1 MNHFSKQQVEALA
14 PDFASLKAGK
24 ELAFLPKWVTLA
36 FSDRALWGEVQGS
49 GKNPYQTQVDGNS
62 TAFKCACP
70 SRKFPCKHGLG
81 LLFLFAENPPDF
93 KQTDEPAWVKEWMD
107 KRQEKAEKQD
117 SREGGTG
124 SSVSDDKL
132 DDTNDKKAQLSAKQ
146 KAKTQDDRLANAQA
160 GAAEL
165 ELWLKDLLRNGFLSI
180 PEKGAAYF
188 EKTAARMVDAK
199 ATGLGN
205 FVKGFNKINYY
216 NGTTWQSDVLEQAA
230 KTFLTLEGF
239 KNFDKLDSR
248 EGGTGSS
255 VSDDLKS
262 LIGWS
267 AKQKELLEDETA
279 ENLTDNWLTLA
290 KTTEREDDLTIQ
302 RHYLLGLQS
311 HRFAYILDFAYKNL
325 ALPTLLMPATATKA
339 TLVFQPSNALLCR
352 AFIKNQGANTS
363 KIATDFEPL
372 SSWSAAQRDIVQ
384 HLQKSPWADD
394 ILQIVADLTLASDNN
409 AWFLRDTEGSILKV
423 NLQFSEEK
431 IWQLLAVSGGIA
443 KTFAVLRTGETAM
456 PLGIFEENSYQIL

>member
-14 PDFASLKAGK
+14 PDSSSLNAGK
-24 ELAFLPKWVTLA
+24 GLAFLPKWGVLA
-36 FSDRALWGEVQGS
+36 FSERALWGEVQGS
-49 GKNPYQTQVDGNS
+49 GKEPYRTQVDGNS
-62 TAFKCACP
+62 TAFKCSCP

-81 LLFLFAENPPDF
+81 LLLLFAENPPDF
-93 KQTDEPAWVKEWMD
+93 KLTDEPAWVKEWMD
-107 KRQEKAEKQD
+107 KRQEKAEKGD
-117 SREGGTG
+117 P
-124 SSVSDDKL
+124 SVSEAKNDDL
-132 DDTNDKKAQLSAKQ
+132 DDKKAQLSAKL
-146 KAKTQDDRLANAQA
+146 KAKTQDDRLANAQS

-165 ELWLKDLLRNGFLSI
+165 DLWLKDLLRNGFISI
-180 PEKGAAYF
+180 PEKGVSYF

-199 ATGLGN
+199 AGGLAN
-205 FVKGFNKINYY
+205 FVRGFNKINYY

-239 KNFDKLDSR
+239 KNLDNFDPALVPQSA
-248 EGGTGSS
+248 G

-290 KTTEREDDLTIQ
+290 RITEREDDLTIQ
-302 RHYLLGLQS
+302 RHYLLGLES
-311 HRFAYILDFAYKNL
+311 HRFAYILDFAFKNL

-339 TLVFQPSNALLCR
+339 TLVFQSSNALLCR

-363 KIATDFEPL
+363 RIATDFMPL
-372 SSWSAAQRDIVQ
+372 ANWTEAQHYIVQ
-384 HLQKSPWADD
+384 HLQKFPWADD
-394 ILQIVADLTLASDNN
+394 ILQIVADLTLITDGT
-409 AWFLRDTEGSILKV
+409 AWFLRDTPADSGTSAGSLLKL
-423 NLQFSEEK
+423 NFKFSEEK

-443 KTFAVLRTGETAM
+443 KTFAVLRTGETVM

>member
-62 TAFKCACP
+62 MAFKCSCP

-117 SREGGTG
+117 P
-124 SSVSDDKL
+124 SVSEAKNDDS
-132 DDTNDKKAQLSAKQ
+132 DDKKAQLSAKN
-146 KAKTQDDRLANAQA
+146 KAKTQDDRLANAQS

-239 KNFDKLDSR
+239 KNFDKLDP
-248 EGGTGSS
+248 S

-267 AKQKELLEDETA
+267 AKQKELLEDDTA

-339 TLVFQPSNALLCR
+339 SLVFQPSNALLCR
-352 AFIKNQGANTS
+352 AFVKNQGANTS

-372 SSWSAAQRDIVQ
+372 SNWSAAQHVIVQ

-394 ILQIVADLTLASDNN
+394 ILQIVADLTLATDNN
-409 AWFLRDTEGSILKV
+409 AWFLRDREGSLLKL

-443 KTFAVLRTGETAM
+443 KTFAVLRTGETVL

>member
-14 PDFASLKAGK
+14 PDAASLKAGK

-36 FSDRALWGEVQGS
+36 YSDRAIWGEVQGS

-62 TAFKCACP
+62 TAFKCSCP

-81 LLFLFAENPPDF
+81 LLFLFAENPSDF
-93 KQTDEPAWVKEWMD
+93 KQIADEPAWVKEWMD

-117 SREGGTG
+117 P
-124 SSVSDDKL
+124 SVSEDNNADS
-132 DDTNDKKAQLSAKQ
+132 DTKKAELSQKQ
-146 KAKTQDDRLANAQA
+146 KIKTQDNRLANAQS

-180 PEKGAAYF
+180 PEKGVSYF

-199 ATGLGN
+199 AGGLAN
-205 FVKGFNKINYY
+205 FVRGFNKINYY

-239 KNFDKLDSR
+239 KNFDKLDA
-248 EGGTGSS
+248 S

-290 KTTEREDDLTIQ
+290 KITEREDDLTIQ

-352 AFIKNQGANTS
+352 AFIKNQGANTA

-372 SSWSAAQRDIVQ
+372 ANWSAAQHVIVQ
-384 HLQKSPWADD
+384 HLQKFPWADD
-394 ILQIVADLTLASDNN
+394 IPQVIADLTLASDGT
-409 AWFLRDTEGSILKV
+409 AWFLRDTEGSLLKV

-443 KTFAVLRTGETAM
+443 KTFALLRTGETVM
-456 PLGIFEENSYQIL
+456 PLGIFEENSYHGL

>member
-1 MNHFSKQQVEALA
+1 MNHFSKQEVEQLA

-24 ELAFLPKWVTLA
+24 ELAFLPKWVTLT

-49 GKNPYQTQVDGNS
+49 GKTPYQTQIDGNS
-62 TAFKCACP
+62 TAFKCSCP

-81 LLFLFAENPPDF
+81 LLFLFAENPSDF
-93 KQTDEPAWVKEWMD
+93 KQTAEPAWVKEWMD
-107 KRQEKAEKQD
+107 KRQEKAEKGD
-117 SREGGTG
+117 P
-124 SSVSDDKL
+124 SVSEVKNDDS
-132 DDTNDKKAQLSAKQ
+132 DDKKAQLSAKN
-146 KAKTQDDRLANAQA
+146 KAKTQDDRLANAQS

-199 ATGLGN
+199 AGGLAN
-205 FVKGFNKINYY
+205 FVRGFNKINYY

-239 KNFDKLDSR
+239 KNFDKLDP
-248 EGGTGSS
+248 S

-290 KTTEREDDLTIQ
+290 RITEREDDLTIQ

-311 HRFAYILDFAYKNL
+311 HRFAYILDFAYKNV

-339 TLVFQPSNALLCR
+339 TLVFQPSNALLRR
-352 AFIKNQGANTS
+352 AFIKNQGANTA
-363 KIATDFEPL
+363 KIVSDFAPL
-372 SSWSAAQRDIVQ
+372 ANWTEAQHVIVQ
-384 HLQKSPWADD
+384 HLQKFPWADD
-394 ILQIVADLTLASDNN
+394 IPQVVANLTLASDGM

-423 NLQFSEEK
+423 NPQFSEEK

-443 KTFAVLRTGETAM
+443 KTFAVLRTGETVL

>member
-1 MNHFSKQQVEALA
+1 MNHFSKQEVEQLA
-14 PDFASLKAGK
+14 PDPASLKAGK
-24 ELAFLPKWVTLA
+24 ELAFLPKWVMLA

-49 GKNPYQTQVDGNS
+49 GKNPYQTQIDGNS
-62 TAFKCACP
+62 TAFKCSCP

-81 LLFLFAENPPDF
+81 LLFLFAENPSDF
-93 KQTDEPAWVKEWMD
+93 KETADEPAWVKEWID
-107 KRQEKAEKQD
+107 KRQEKAEKGD
-117 SREGGTG
+117 P
-124 SSVSDDKL
+124 SVSEVKNDDL
-132 DDTNDKKAQLSAKQ
+132 DDKKAQLSAKN
-146 KAKTQDDRLANAQA
+146 KAKTQNDRLANAQS

-180 PEKGAAYF
+180 PEKGASYF

-199 ATGLGN
+199 AGGLAN
-205 FVKGFNKINYY
+205 FVRGFNKINYY

-239 KNFDKLDSR
+239 KNFDKLDP
-248 EGGTGSS
+248 S

-290 KTTEREDDLTIQ
+290 RITEREDDLTIQ

-339 TLVFQPSNALLCR
+339 TLVFQPSNALLRR
-352 AFIKNQGANTS
+352 AFIKNQGANTA
-363 KIATDFEPL
+363 KIVSDFTPL
-372 SSWSAAQRDIVQ
+372 ANWTEAQHVIVQ
-384 HLQKSPWADD
+384 HLQKFPWADD
-394 ILQIVADLTLASDNN
+394 IPQVVADLTLASDGA
-409 AWFLRDTEGSILKV
+409 AWFLRDTEGSLLKV

-443 KTFAVLRTGETAM
+443 KTFAVLRTGETVL
-456 PLGIFEENSYQIL
+456 PLGIFEENTYQIL

>member
-1 MNHFSKQQVEALA
+1 MNHFSKQEVEQLA

-36 FSDRALWGEVQGS
+36 FSDRTLWGEVQGS
-49 GKNPYQTQVDGNS
+49 GKNPYQTQIDGNS
-62 TAFKCACP
+62 IAFKCSCP

-81 LLFLFAENPPDF
+81 LLLLFAENPSDF
-93 KQTDEPAWVKEWMD
+93 KQTTEPAWVKEWMD

-117 SREGGTG
+117 P
-124 SSVSDDKL
+124 SVSEAKNDDS
-132 DDTNDKKAQLSAKQ
+132 DDKKAQLSTKN

-165 ELWLKDLLRNGFLSI
+165 ELWLKDLLRNGFINI

-205 FVKGFNKINYY
+205 CVKGFNKINYY

-239 KNFDKLDSR
+239 KNLDKQD
-248 EGGTGSS
+248 SS

-290 KTTEREDDLTIQ
+290 RITEREDDLTIQ

-339 TLVFQPSNALLCR
+339 TLVFQPSNALLRR
-352 AFIKNQGANTS
+352 AFVKNQGANTA
-363 KIATDFEPL
+363 KIVTDFIPL
-372 SSWSAAQRDIVQ
+372 ANWTEAQHVIVQ
-384 HLQKSPWADD
+384 HLQKFPWADD
-394 ILQIVADLTLASDNN
+394 IPQIVANLTLASDGT

-443 KTFAVLRTGETAM
+443 KTFAVLRTGKTVM
-456 PLGIFEENSYQIL
+456 PLGIFEQNIYQLL